1 MSDEIDKKE
10 YKALALAWN
19 LFGILPNQILKLD
32 KKEKQALIERILMC
46 ATLKQGRHIVKPET
60 IQAIEAIL
68 SKGDR
73 VELIPVKDGIRVV
86 RIRREPVK

>member
-1 MSDEIDKKE
+1 MNDIPSVEPGIYCKIVNAFRPFDSGKIIYGDSSKKPI
-10 YKALALAWN
+10 
-19 LFGILPNQILKLD
+19 GI
-32 KKEKQALIERILMC
+32 
-46 ATLKQGRHIVKPET
+46 ATEAKNRRTTVKPET
-60 IQAIEAIL
+60 IKNIEAIL